1 MLLGQTNSYQNCFNS
16 EQIPEKCF
24 QQSFIK
30 FFLFNETFANAINFV
45 GMTYYKNPEIDI
57 LFGYVGIAIPSK
69 REDFKPVN
77 LVLRSD
83 NEIRDVL
90 SNLYIKKPSSQ
101 SVGEF
106 EKLVRDII
114 LGTPSLTDKK
124 IMKPTLVEITI
135 AVSVN
140 KKRFLEV
147 DVDNIAK
154 TVMDSIKG
162 YLIEDDSQ
170 VKRLICEK
178 DIHPLNENGFLV
190 GLVELTSERK
200 GILANLFLYSQ
211 HSND

>member
-1 MLLGQTNSYQNCFNS
+1 
-16 EQIPEKCF
+16 
-24 QQSFIK
+24 
-30 FFLFNETFANAINFV
+30 
-45 GMTYYKNPEIDI
+45 MTYYKNPEIDI